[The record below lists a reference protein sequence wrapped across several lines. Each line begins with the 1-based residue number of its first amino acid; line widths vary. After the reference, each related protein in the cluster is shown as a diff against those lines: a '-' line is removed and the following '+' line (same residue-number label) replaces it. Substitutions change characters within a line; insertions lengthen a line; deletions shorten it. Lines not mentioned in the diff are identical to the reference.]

1 MTVAKNRQKGLS
13 TLGWLVAILV
23 SGFMIMLTIKV
34 APVYLDDYAIK
45 KVLNS
50 LDTKPGIEGASVQQV
65 REWLDKGLLTNRIRL
80 EGEESSVLRD
90 KGQSVAVEINY
101 DRRVH
106 LIHNIDLVLTF
117 EHNWNTKSQ

>member
-1 MTVAKNRQKGLS
+1 
-13 TLGWLVAILV
+13 
-23 SGFMIMLTIKV
+23 IMLTIRV

-45 KVLNS
+45 KVLKS

-80 EGEESSVLRD
+80 EGEESSVLLD
-90 KGQSVAVEINY
+90 KGKSVAVQINY

>member
-23 SGFMIMLTIKV
+23 GGFMIMLTIKV